1 MPFTPRSLNGR
12 RATLLGVGALVGG
25 GAIVL
30 AGPAFAVAGPSALLA
45 VGLNAV
51 LAVLAALALAELGAR
66 FPHSGGPYLFA
77 QRVLGVEPAFAVGWL
92 VGFATLAASAVYALG
107 FARFFLAMA
116 VAGLQAAGLQPPAWL
131 GWHLSEVVVALLA
144 VLAYGLRLLRRPR
157 FPSAV
162 LTFSKVL
169 ALAGLGA
176 AGMVALGMRPQAMA
190 GALEPFAPSGALGL
204 IQAMGMLFIAF
215 QGFLIVPNSAGELR
229 DPARDLWRA
238 SLAAIALASV
248 LYLPLF
254 LATATVGL
262 PDGGSLLGFARSSGA
277 TMVADGASR
286 YLGELGFWW
295 VAGTAV
301 LATLTTLEAS
311 LQSAARLTRTMAR
324 DRTLPPRLARLSGP
338 GVPRRALLL
347 VTSLVA
353 LLVVALPEVRTAGA
367 AAGLIYLT
375 VFALAHALAL
385 LVRWR
390 SDPAGLPYRA
400 PGAPATLWLGALG
413 AGLVAL
419 INAVT
424 VPAAGVAVLS
434 WLLLG
439 TLVYIAAFRRQA
451 SALDAELE
459 GTHPDVLALRGRRP
473 LVLVPIANPEN
484 APALVSVAHALAPP
498 QVGRVTL
505 LNVVGLDEDL
515 PSLENAQAVLSTS
528 LRAAARSGLR
538 PQALT
543 TMAPDP
549 WEEIARVAH
558 TLDCES
564 LLLGLSDLSDAGTL
578 QRLDDLLG
586 GVRSDVVVLRAP
598 PGWRL
603 ADSRRVVVPFAG
615 RGDQERPRARLL
627 SSLLRLA
634 DPQVEMLHLL
644 PERASEAVQRRAQ
657 RELERWVEE
666 RLRGR
671 VRCLVEAVPDAVAA
685 LARHA
690 ASADLLLLG
699 MPKRDDGGQALGAFA
714 SAVVAAT
721 PVSCAVVL
729 IHARS

>member
-45 VGLNAV
+45 LVLNAGI
-51 LAVLAALALAELGAR
+51 AVLAALALAELGSR

-92 VGFATLAASAVYALG
+92 MGFATLAASAVYALG

-131 GWHLSEVVVALLA
+131 AWHLSEVIVALLA

-157 FPSAV
+157 FPSAI
-162 LTFSKVL
+162 LTFAKVL
-169 ALAGLGA
+169 ALAGLA
-176 AGMVALGMRPQAMA
+176 AVGMVALGTRPQALV

-204 IQAMGMLFIAF
+204 IQAMGMLFITF

-262 PDGGSLLGFARSSGA
+262 PDGGSLLDFARASGA
-277 TMVADGASR
+277 TMVADGAGR

-301 LATLTTLEAS
+301 LATLTTLESS

-324 DRTLPPRLARLSGP
+324 DRTLPPRLARISGP
-338 GVPRRALLL
+338 GVPRRAVLL

-353 LLVVALPEVRTAGA
+353 VLVVALPEVRTAGA
-367 AAGLIYLT
+367 AAGIIYLT

-385 LVRWR
+385 LVRRR
-390 SDPAGLPYRA
+390 SDPAKLPYRA

-413 AGLVAL
+413 ASLVAL
-419 INAVT
+419 INAIT

-439 TLVYIAAFRRQA
+439 ALVYIAAFRRQA

-484 APALVSVAHALAPP
+484 APALVSVAHALSPP

-505 LNVVGLDEDL
+505 LNVVRQLDLDT
-515 PSLENAQAVLSTS
+515 AQQVLAAS
-528 LRAAARSGLR
+528 LRAAAEQGLS

-543 TMAPDP
+543 TLAQDP

-564 LLLGLSDLSDAGTL
+564 LLLGLSDLGDAATL
-578 QRLDDLLG
+578 QRLDTLLG
-586 GVRSDVVVLRAP
+586 EVRSDVVVLRAP
-598 PGWRL
+598 EGWRL
-603 ADSRRVVVPFAG
+603 ADCRKVVVPFAG

-627 SSLLRLA
+627 SSLLRLG
-634 DPQVEMLHLL
+634 DPEVELLRLL
-644 PERASEAVQRRAQ
+644 PERASEAVRQRAQ
-657 RELERWVEE
+657 RELERWVEG

-671 VRCLVEAVPDAVAA
+671 VRCLAEVVPDPVTA
-685 LARHA
+685 LAARA

-699 MPKRDDGGQALGAFA
+699 MPRRDDEHLALGAFA
-714 SAVVAAT
+714 GAVVAAT
-721 PVSCAVVL
+721 PASCAIVL